1 MTAAVCVL
9 ANVGLCGFLA
19 FAGIQ
24 MVYQR
29 GEAAERHIDRRR
41 LQDAGEGRRQLELSK
56 QRLENIQ
63 RRLADGND
71 AEAPACRDASRWD
84 QMQWEYLSTAEAN
97 SWLMLG
103 WNQTTWDIAH
113 PLPPNGI
120 ADFPGQATPA
130 PTEPDPFAE
139 PPYRPPADS
148 ACFQDLDSYRR
159 DAVLTLGYT
168 IQTWHACKNTMCQWP
183 DNIPKPEAPCLDHFL
198 YLESKYDLNPNW
210 YSLSD
215 GERKALVNLGW
226 DWEGL
231 RWATK
236 DKPPIY
242 SRPWTELLPRERE
255 AAEFLGYR
263 ERVWHLCEAETKC
276 ITRLELLEARFAGW
290 RWRTM
295 ARAIRDRLEELGW
308 SERSWLEG
316 EEPAPLKLT
325 WLELPYSQ
333 RQSAQLLGYSED
345 TWMKCPTA
353 PCLER
358 FRYVTE
364 KYEGVQWH
372 DMKLSVQRAW
382 MLLEHSP
389 SLWAAHGAA
398 KIETMQVRWE
408 ELSAE
413 QRRQA
418 AFLGHSLGTWQGC
431 NQNWVAP
438 DAGNVTAAPLD
449 PLRIVRGR
457 MTIQRPFTEISGNV
471 YGAQVATLPTSFIEM
486 FERSVARA
494 LFCGNPPLSPNMQ
507 TYVDVD
513 GDPLCIVRSN
523 YEMQKRRIKVVTVV
537 EGSIIVD
544 FRIQSN
550 YTTAQPTSAQ
560 LFAALNKL
568 LESQTS
574 PLCQDSEFGRFARVG
589 TVEEVPYANLK
600 EDQLAEA
607 LEFEKLRGAYGDM
620 SICQLESDSR
630 DNPKPCVPS
639 AAQRRAGHGGSSSP
653 LAGFVGLLSMA
664 AALAIAAS

>member
-1 MTAAVCVL
+1 
-9 ANVGLCGFLA
+9 
-19 FAGIQ
+19 
-24 MVYQR
+24 
-29 GEAAERHIDRRR
+29 
-41 LQDAGEGRRQLELSK
+41 
-56 QRLENIQ
+56 
-63 RRLADGND
+63 
-71 AEAPACRDASRWD
+71 
-84 QMQWEYLSTAEAN
+84 
-97 SWLMLG
+97 
-103 WNQTTWDIAH
+103 
-113 PLPPNGI
+113 
-120 ADFPGQATPA
+120 
-130 PTEPDPFAE
+130 
-139 PPYRPPADS
+139 
-148 ACFQDLDSYRR
+148 
-159 DAVLTLGYT
+159 
-168 IQTWHACKNTMCQWP
+168 
-183 DNIPKPEAPCLDHFL
+183 
-198 YLESKYDLNPNW
+198 
-210 YSLSD
+210 
-215 GERKALVNLGW
+215 
-226 DWEGL
+226 
-231 RWATK
+231 
-236 DKPPIY
+236 
-242 SRPWTELLPRERE
+242 
-255 AAEFLGYR
+255 
-263 ERVWHLCEAETKC
+263 
-276 ITRLELLEARFAGW
+276 
-290 RWRTM
+290 
-295 ARAIRDRLEELGW
+295 
-308 SERSWLEG
+308 
-316 EEPAPLKLT
+316 
-325 WLELPYSQ
+325 
-333 RQSAQLLGYSED
+333 
-345 TWMKCPTA
+345 
-353 PCLER
+353 
-358 FRYVTE
+358 
-364 KYEGVQWH
+364 
-372 DMKLSVQRAW
+372 MKLSVQRAW

-438 DAGNVTAAPLD
+438 DAGNVTTAPVD

-471 YGAQVATLPTSFIEM
+471 YGQQVATLPTSFIEM

-494 LFCGNPPLSPNMQ
+494 LFCGNPPLSPNML

-560 LFAALNKL
+560 LFAALEKL

-574 PLCQDSEFGRFARVG
+574 PLCQDSEFGRFASVAS
-589 TVEEVPYANLK
+589 VEEVPYANLK

-630 DNPKPCVPS
+630 DNPRPCVPS
-639 AAQRRAGHGGSSSP
+639 AAQRRAGHGGRSSP